1 MSGRPTTQ
9 PLGAPQP
16 LDAEIFAGLMAA
28 FAPYEPQPR
37 LAAAV
42 SGGADSLA
50 LAVLLQ
56 DWARACGG
64 GLVGLVVDHRLRAGS
79 GAEARAVAARLAG
92 LGLESHVLRRPGSR
106 PRANVQAVAR
116 EARYALLTSWCA
128 RHAILHLVLGHQRED
143 QAETLLL
150 RLGRGSG
157 LEGLAGMAPL
167 VELPQLRLLRP
178 LLDVPRDRLRATLRA
193 RGIAWTEDPSN
204 RDPAHARVRMRDLA
218 PRLAREGLSA
228 PRLAKT
234 AAHLARARAALEDAV
249 SGLLAHAAVPDP
261 AGFVWLDPAV
271 FEDAPEEVRLR
282 ALARALMTVSG
293 GAYPPRLAS
302 LERLESRVTGGLMR
316 GATLGGCRVL
326 PRRGRVLLVREPAGA
341 VSIAVAPGA
350 ALDWDGRFQIRLRRD
365 SGPARRA
372 GLRLGPLGDSGWAQI
387 AAATPLLRET
397 PIPPPAR
404 ASLPALFDRRGVL
417 EVPLLGYNR
426 RPKTP
431 VLMRICRFAPRN
443 SLTSPGF
450 TVA

>member
-1 MSGRPTTQ
+1 
-9 PLGAPQP
+9 
-16 LDAEIFAGLMAA
+16 MAA
-28 FAPYEPQPR
+28 FTPFEPQPR

-50 LAVLLQ
+50 LAVLLH
-56 DWARACGG
+56 DWAKALGG
-64 GLVGLVVDHRLRAGS
+64 EVVGLVVDHGLRAGS
-79 GAEARAVAARLAG
+79 GAEARAVAAQLAG
-92 LGLESHVLRRPGSR
+92 LGLESHVLRRAGPR
-106 PRANVQAVAR
+106 PRANVQATAR
-116 EARYALLTSWCA
+116 TARYALLTAWCA
-128 RHAILHLVLGHQRED
+128 RHGVLHLVLGHHQQD

-157 LEGLAGMAPL
+157 LDGLAGMARL
-167 VELPQLRLLRP
+167 VERPRLRLLRP

-193 RGIAWTEDPSN
+193 RGIDWSEDPSN

-218 PRLAREGLSA
+218 PGLAQEGLTA

-234 AAHLARARAALEDAV
+234 AAHLGRARAALEDAV
-249 SGLLAHAAVPDP
+249 GGLLARAAMPDP

-271 FEDAPEEVRLR
+271 FRDAPAEVRLR

-302 LERLESRVTGGLMR
+302 LERLDARVAGGLKR

-341 VSIAVAPGA
+341 ESVAVAPGVT
-350 ALDWDGRFQIRLRRD
+350 LDWDGRFQVRLRRAA
-365 SGPARRA
+365 GPARRV
-372 GLRLGPLGDSGWAQI
+372 GLRLGPLGGSGWAQI
-387 AAATPLLRET
+387 AAATPLLGKT

-404 ASLPALFDRRGVL
+404 ASLPTLFDRRGVL

-426 RPKTP
+426 RPNTP
-431 VLMRICRFAPRN
+431 VLLRVCRFAPRN
-443 SLTSPGF
+443 SLTSPAF